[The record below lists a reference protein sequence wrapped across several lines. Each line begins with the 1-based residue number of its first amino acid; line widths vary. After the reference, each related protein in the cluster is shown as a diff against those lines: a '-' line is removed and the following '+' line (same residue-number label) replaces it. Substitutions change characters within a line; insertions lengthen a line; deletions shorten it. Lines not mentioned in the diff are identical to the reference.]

1 MKIAAALGVW
11 PFKGQKIIILAGWSA
26 EVKGRRW
33 QKNVINDLVHA
44 RINDLVHARMNGLFF
59 RTTGKLQEDY
69 KSWWL
74 NPDF

>member
-44 RINDLVHARMNGLFF
+44 RMNGLFF
-59 RTTGKLQEDY
+59 RTTGKLQNDY

>member
-26 EVKGRRW
+26 EVKGPRW
-33 QKNVINDLVHA
+33 QKNV
-44 RINDLVHARMNGLFF
+44 INDLVHARMNGLFF
-59 RTTGKLQEDY
+59 RTTGKLQKDY

>member
-11 PFKGQKIIILAGWSA
+11 PFKGQKIIILAAWSA

-33 QKNVINDLVHA
+33 QKNV
-44 RINDLVHARMNGLFF
+44 INDLVHARMNGLFF